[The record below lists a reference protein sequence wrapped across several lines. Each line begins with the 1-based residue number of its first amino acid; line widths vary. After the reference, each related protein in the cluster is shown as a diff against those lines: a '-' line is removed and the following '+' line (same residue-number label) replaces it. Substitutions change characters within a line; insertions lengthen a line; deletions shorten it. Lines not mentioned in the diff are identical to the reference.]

1 MRDVVLLCAFL
12 AFIPIA
18 LSSTFGAYLIWGWA
32 GLLAP
37 GMYVYGFMLSVPFVQ
52 IFALISLVS
61 LLIAKD
67 PQRVPFELNRTSL
80 LFLLFSF
87 HALLVA
93 LFAFEGLARNWEM
106 FQNIVK
112 TVLFCLLMPMLA
124 SSRLRV
130 HALLLMVVLGLAF
143 HGLLDGLK
151 FVMSG
156 GGHTARGIAKFG
168 DNNYE
173 AMALATTIPLLLY
186 AARYS
191 VNVWVKRGFA
201 IVMAINVLAIVSTNS
216 RGGLLT
222 LLAIAVVMIGRT
234 KRKMAGLV
242 TLVFIGA
249 IAIALAPASWSE
261 RMNTMKEAG
270 GDESFMTRVAAWKK
284 STAIAL
290 DYPIVGGGFY
300 AVQSPPTFHRYRT
313 SPGLM
318 GFIDTPDPGGFAAH
332 SIYFQVI
339 GDMGYVGFII
349 YMALLMNVF
358 ALRRSIK
365 KIAKSMGPSADWA
378 LHLADALSVS
388 MVAFMVGGALLSA
401 AYLEIPFILMAL
413 MGVTHQ
419 VIKSKQTSEMR

>member
-1 MRDVVLLCAFL
+1 MRDIALFCAFL
-12 AFIPIA
+12 VFLPIA
-18 LSSTFGAYLIWGWA
+18 LSGSSGAYLIWGWG

-37 GMYVYGFMLSVPFVQ
+37 GMYAFGFMISVPFVQ
-52 IFALISLVS
+52 IFALISLVT

-67 PQRVPFELNRTSL
+67 PQRVPFELNRTAL
-80 LFLLFSF
+80 LFLIFCFHSF
-87 HALLVA
+87 LVA
-93 LFAFEGLARNWEM
+93 LFALDGLPRNWEI

-130 HALLLMVVLGLAF
+130 HALLVMVVLGLAF

-191 VNVWVKRGFA
+191 VNKWVKRGFGM
-201 IVMAINVLAIVSTNS
+201 VMAINVLAIVSTNS

-222 LLAIAVVMIGRT
+222 MLAIAIVMISRT
-234 KRKMAGLV
+234 QRKMAGLATMV
-242 TLVFIGA
+242 VVGA
-249 IAIALAPASWSE
+249 LAMALAPASWTE

-290 DYPIVGGGFY
+290 DYPLVGGGFY
-300 AVQSPPTFHRYRT
+300 
-313 SPGLM
+313 
-318 GFIDTPDPGGFAAH
+318 
-332 SIYFQVI
+332 
-339 GDMGYVGFII
+339 
-349 YMALLMNVF
+349 
-358 ALRRSIK
+358 
-365 KIAKSMGPSADWA
+365 
-378 LHLADALSVS
+378 
-388 MVAFMVGGALLSA
+388 
-401 AYLEIPFILMAL
+401 
-413 MGVTHQ
+413 
-419 VIKSKQTSEMR
+419 